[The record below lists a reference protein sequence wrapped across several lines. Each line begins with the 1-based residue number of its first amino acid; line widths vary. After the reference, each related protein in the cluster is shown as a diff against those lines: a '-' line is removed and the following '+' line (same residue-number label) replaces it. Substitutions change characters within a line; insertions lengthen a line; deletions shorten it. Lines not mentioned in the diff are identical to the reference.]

1 LALQQR
7 RLDELQAKNEKKRIL
22 MQQLQ
27 AKMGEEPGWS
37 VDETSKTRVI
47 ENRLDKIMIKFTEA
61 LSIKKTYEVI
71 LKKFSEEKSA
81 NNSQLNSI
89 ERNC

>member
-1 LALQQR
+1 
-7 RLDELQAKNEKKRIL
+7 

-37 VDETSKTRVI
+37 VDETWQTRVL

-71 LKKFSEEKSA
+71 LKKFSEEQRA
-81 NNSQLNSI
+81 NNSQLTSI
-89 ERNC
+89 ERNCQTRS

>member
-1 LALQQR
+1 M
-7 RLDELQAKNEKKRIL
+7 E
-22 MQQLQ
+22 QLQ
-27 AKMGEEPGWS
+27 AKMGEEPDWS

-61 LSIKKTYEVI
+61 LSINKTYEVI
-71 LKKFSEEKSA
+71 LKKFSEEQRA